1 MDDSHSLDSVERVE
15 SYTTTQ
21 RVKRSHQST
30 EEKEQKFASA
40 LKDKMEEEKRRKRKA
55 KDEVILAESAE
66 APGETTPEAA
76 PQATEKDDDS
86 ESEKHIDLTA

>member
-55 KDEVILAESAE
+55 KDEVILAEPADAADETAPAASPETKAE
-66 APGETTPEAA
+66 
-76 PQATEKDDDS
+76 DDTS